1 MHQLPKQKPF
11 TTPDNYFE
19 ELPDRILSQ
28 VKDKNSSPNWYWA
41 AAAVALLS
49 LGWWQFG
56 GTNSTSL
63 PLTTEEEVLL
73 YIESGHWSAHD
84 VLSLAEDPN
93 QLLDQIIEEEYAKTA
108 PLWTEEE
115 TWF

>member
-19 ELPDRILSQ
+19 ELPDRILSR
-28 VKDKNSSPNWYWA
+28 VKVKESSPILYWA
-41 AAAVALLS
+41 AAAVVLLS

-56 GTNSTSL
+56 GTSSTLL
-63 PLTTEEEVLL
+63 PLTAEEEVLL